1 MKRYVYLVLI
11 AFMTMFTAVACGSK
25 TESTSEENTP
35 ENTPEQVSQTPA
47 ERLAAAYDDFAQLY
61 QDKGADASVDELAA
75 TMKELLSALEAF
87 IDSNPSRD
95 DLLFIL
101 EKAQQMSRIK
111 DRVEAKMDEETKIT
125 FKAKVEEAK
134 KQTGCTDE
142 YKATLNSQLTSIANK
157 VLKPEDIE
165 KMGE

>member
-1 MKRYVYLVLI
+1 MKRYVYLVLV
-11 AFMTMFTAVACGSK
+11 ACLTMFTATACGSK
-25 TESTSEENTP
+25 TESTSEENTA
-35 ENTPEQVSQTPA
+35 EQVTPA
-47 ERLAAAYDDFAQLY
+47 ERLAAAYDDFSKLY
-61 QDKGADASVDELAA
+61 QDKGADSSVDELAA
-75 TMKELLSALEAF
+75 TMKELLSSLEAF